1 MVTKINYGSKAKD
14 TDPCIWILDCPQLS
28 QSKIP
33 QPPNAALLI
42 LLLQN

>member
-1 MVTKINYGSKAKD
+1 MVIKVNYGSKAKD